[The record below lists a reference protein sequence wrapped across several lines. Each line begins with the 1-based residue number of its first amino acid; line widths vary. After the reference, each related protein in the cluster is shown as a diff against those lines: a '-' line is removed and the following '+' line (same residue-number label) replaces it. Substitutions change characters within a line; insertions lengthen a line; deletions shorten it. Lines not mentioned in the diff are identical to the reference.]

1 MKCMSR
7 ILGMAA
13 ALLLSGSCAWAQ
25 TAPTGDRPGQWV
37 TETYYFANV
46 GQQQE
51 MNELITAIRNLID
64 PNEKLS
70 LVPSQN
76 AIVMQGTPEHL
87 ALAKKVL
94 SELDR
99 PRKTYRLTYT
109 VRDMD
114 DNKQVG
120 IQHFSLIVVSG
131 ARTTLK
137 NGSKVPLA
145 TSVANSSANGG
156 NTEYTYIDV
165 GLNIDASLDESTSG
179 VRLRTKIERSSM
191 AEEKLIGGIQNP
203 VIRQTVLEGTSILTQ
218 GKPAMLGSLDIP
230 GSTRHSDVEVVLAV
244 VP

>member
-7 ILGMAA
+7 IFGMAA

-25 TAPTGDRPGQWV
+25 TGDRSALEV

-51 MNELITAIRNLID
+51 MSELITALRNLLD
-64 PNEKLS
+64 PKDRLT

-76 AIVMQGTPEHL
+76 AIVMQGTPEQL
-87 ALAKKVL
+87 VLAKKVL

-145 TSVANSSANGG
+145 TSVSNSSANGA
-156 NTEYTYIDV
+156 NTEYTYLDV

-191 AEEKLIGGIQNP
+191 AEEKSVGSIQTP

-218 GKPAMLGSLDIP
+218 GKTAVLGSLDIP
-230 GSTRHSDVEVVLAV
+230 GSTRHSDVEVVLSV
-244 VP
+244 VQ